1 MPEFRRPPTEKAW
14 LPPKVFSGPN
24 AVSVLDIS
32 LFNLSWP
39 DIFFFFLK
47 QECVNSFR
55 NVCMRGQLHIH
66 YWDFSITSL

>member
-39 DIFFFFLK
+39 DIFFFFETGMCKLVPK
-47 QECVNSFR
+47 CLYERSVT
-55 NVCMRGQLHIH
+55 H
-66 YWDFSITSL
+66 SLLGFFYHVS

>member
-14 LPPKVFSGPN
+14 LTPKVFSGPS

-39 DIFFFFLK
+39 DIFFF
-47 QECVNSFR
+47 
-55 NVCMRGQLHIH
+55 
-66 YWDFSITSL
+66 